1 MQKIKIVFLD
11 TDTVGEVPN
20 MHLFKALG
28 EFISYPLT
36 LPRDRVKHI
45 YNADVVITNKVVID
59 REVMDACPNL
69 KLICIAAT
77 GINNIDTEY
86 AKAKRIA
93 FKNVVDYSTESV
105 AQLTITMILNL
116 VGQLS
121 YFDSYVKSGVYTQ
134 SPMFTHLGRNFFELK
149 GKRAGIIGLGNI
161 GKRVAQLLEAFG
173 MHIAYYSTSGNNI
186 HNSYPREE
194 LNNLLR
200 TSDIVSIHAPLNDKT
215 RNLIDLAKLKIMKP
229 SAILINVGRGGI
241 VNEADLVQ
249 AINHGFIAGAGMDVF
264 EQEPM
269 LPSSPLL
276 QADFP
281 ERFIFTPHIAWAST
295 EARTKLVEKIA
306 ENIKQFLQQ

>member
-11 TDTVGEVPN
+11 TETVGDVPN
-20 MHLFKALG
+20 MNLFSALG
-28 EFISYPLT
+28 EFVSYPLT
-36 LPRDRVKHI
+36 LQQDRVKNI
-45 YNADVVITNKVVID
+45 ANADIVITNKVIID

-86 AKAKRIA
+86 AKAKGIA

-116 VGQLS
+116 VGQIS
-121 YFDSYVKSGVYTQ
+121 YFDSYVKSGAYTK
-134 SPMFTHLGRNFFELK
+134 SPMFTHLGRSFFELK

-161 GKRVAQLLEAFG
+161 GKRVAQLLEAFR
-173 MHIAYYSTSGNNI
+173 MHIAYYSTSGNNT
-186 HNSYPREE
+186 HNKYPREE
-194 LNNLLR
+194 LDQLLR

-241 VNEADLVQ
+241 VSEADLVQ
-249 AINHGFIAGAGMDVF
+249 AINHGFIAGAGVDVF

-281 ERFIFTPHIAWAST
+281 EKFVFTPHIAWAST
-295 EARTKLVEKIA
+295 EARTKLIEKIA
-306 ENIKQFLQQ
+306 ENIKQFLLQ

>member
-20 MHLFKALG
+20 MHLFSALG

-36 LPRDRVKHI
+36 LPVDRVKHI
-45 YNADVVITNKVVID
+45 SDAEVVITNKVVID

-69 KLICIAAT
+69 KLVCIAAT

-86 AKAKRIA
+86 AKARGIA

-121 YFDSYVKSGVYTQ
+121 YFDTYVKSGAYTK
-134 SPMFTHLGRNFFELK
+134 SPMFTHLGLNFFELK

-161 GKRVAQLLEAFG
+161 GKRVAQLLEVFG
-173 MHIAYYSTSGNNI
+173 MRIAYYSTSGNNT
-186 HNSYPREE
+186 HNKYPREE
-194 LNNLLR
+194 LDQLLR

-229 SAILINVGRGGI
+229 TAILINVGRGGI
-241 VNEADLVQ
+241 VKEADLVQ
-249 AINHGFIAGAGMDVF
+249 AINHGFIAGAGVDVF

-281 ERFIFTPHIAWAST
+281 EKFVFTPHIAWAST

-306 ENIKQFLQQ
+306 ENIKQFLQ

>member
-11 TDTVGEVPN
+11 TQTIGDVPN
-20 MHLFKALG
+20 MNLFSALG
-28 EFISYPLT
+28 GFISYPLT
-36 LPRDRVKHI
+36 LPQDRVKNI
-45 YNADVVITNKVVID
+45 GDADVVITNKVIID

-86 AKAKRIA
+86 AKAKGIA

-116 VGQLS
+116 VSKLN
-121 YFDSYVKSGVYTQ
+121 YFDNYVKTGAYTQ
-134 SPMFTHLGRNFFELK
+134 SPMFTHLGRSFFELK

-173 MHIAYYSTSGNNI
+173 MHVAYYSTSGNNT
-186 HNSYPREE
+186 HNKYPREE
-194 LNNLLR
+194 LDQLLR

-229 SAILINVGRGGI
+229 TAILINVGRGGI

-249 AINHGFIAGAGMDVF
+249 AINHGFIAGAGVDVF

-269 LPSSPLL
+269 SASSPLL

-281 ERFIFTPHIAWAST
+281 EKFIFTPHIAWAST

-306 ENIKQFLQQ
+306 ENIKQFLKQ

>member
-11 TDTVGEVPN
+11 TQTVGEVPN
-20 MHLFKALG
+20 MGLFNSLG

-36 LPRDRVKHI
+36 LPQDRVKNI
-45 YNADVVITNKVVID
+45 GNADVVITNKVMID

-86 AKAKRIA
+86 AKAKGIA

-105 AQLTITMILNL
+105 AQLTIAMILHL
-116 VGQLS
+116 VSKLG
-121 YFDSYVKSGVYTQ
+121 YFDTYVKSGTYTK

-173 MHIAYYSTSGNNI
+173 MQVAYYSTSGNNT
-186 HNSYPREE
+186 HNTYPREE
-194 LNNLLR
+194 LDNLLR
-200 TSDIVSIHAPLNDKT
+200 TSDIISIHAPLNDRT
-215 RNLIDLAKLKIMKP
+215 RNLIDISKLKIMKP

-249 AINHGFIAGAGMDVF
+249 AINHEYIAGAGVDVF

-269 LPSSPLL
+269 LDSNPLL

-281 ERFIFTPHIAWAST
+281 EKFIFTPHIAWASI
-295 EARTKLVEKIA
+295 EARTLLIEKIG
-306 ENIKQFLQQ
+306 ENIKQFLKQ

>member
-11 TDTVGEVPN
+11 TETVGDVPN
-20 MHLFKALG
+20 MNLFSALG
-28 EFISYPLT
+28 EFVSYPLT
-36 LPRDRVKHI
+36 LQQDRVKNI
-45 YNADVVITNKVVID
+45 ANADIVITNKVIID

-86 AKAKRIA
+86 AKAKGIA

-121 YFDSYVKSGVYTQ
+121 YFDSYVKSGAYTK
-134 SPMFTHLGRNFFELK
+134 SPMFTHLGLNFFELK

-173 MHIAYYSTSGNNI
+173 MHIAYYSTSGNNT
-186 HNSYPREE
+186 HNKYPREE
-194 LNNLLR
+194 LDQLLR

-249 AINHGFIAGAGMDVF
+249 AINHGFIAGAGVDVF

-269 LPSSPLL
+269 LSSSPLL

-281 ERFIFTPHIAWAST
+281 EKFVFTPHIAWAST